1 MQIHNVLKS
10 NANKGGKK
18 PVLIVHKV
26 ININT
31 FVYHHSRSRST
42 ALAIAATAVRRK
54 MMSAMG
60 LRTYGQ
66 IVIECSPGTARRS
79 CDDANS
85 TVNPKSQVSECR
97 HLGSDVRCRA
107 LSSSS
112 QIRYNVASVDRYS
125 LVVHV
130 NLADPENSVLRR
142 GTRRPL
148 LVPGRPL
155 PRKRRRG
162 DG

>member
-31 FVYHHSRSRST
+31 FVHHHSRSQST

-54 MMSAMG
+54 MMG

-79 CDDANS
+79 CDDTNS

-125 LVVHV
+125 LVVHID
-130 NLADPENSVLRR
+130 LADPENSVLGR

-155 PRKRRRG
+155 PREKRRSG
-162 DG
+162 D